1 MPIVYIYTEW
11 YKSQPPE
18 FEQRFPHIFAGV
30 VMSMQLDGA
39 MAGPM
44 AELPAAP
51 RRKTLRQRLRGPL
64 MAAFPTALIFV
75 GGGAYLADEPYVSTD
90 NAFVRA
96 AQDSINARVAGQ
108 VVEIAVEDDGPGIPE
123 AYREK
128 VFEPF
133 FRLDGQA
140 ANDDGTGLGLTI
152 ARDVVLAHGGDLTLD
167 RSRRGGL
174 KALLRM
180 PA

>member
-108 VVEIAVEDDGPGIPE
+108 VVEIAVEDNQPGHKWQLLFRIDPAPYQIAVETEAWEEQPNGSVRISPRDGRKQLSI
-123 AYREK
+123 R
-128 VFEPF
+128 
-133 FRLDGQA
+133 
-140 ANDDGTGLGLTI
+140 
-152 ARDVVLAHGGDLTLD
+152 
-167 RSRRGGL
+167 
-174 KALLRM
+174 
-180 PA
+180 